1 MKNFPGKL
9 RQGGVAVFL
18 ACALMLAGCARTHQ
32 ISYYQLSPLETVRN
46 GAATGGAGE
55 MVLGIGPVRLPE
67 YLDRTQFVIRLT
79 ANRLQ
84 VEDSHR
90 WVEPLGENIARV
102 LGENLSA
109 LLGVERILLYPWP
122 VSQSSDY
129 QLLVEVLHFENDS
142 DGAARLVA
150 RWSVKGKDGGIVL
163 PERRSSHLAP
173 AVSRDQEG
181 LVAAL
186 SEALK
191 SFCREIAQALAPEL
205 GKRPPSGFQ
214 E

>member
-1 MKNFPGKL
+1 MKNLLGKRL
-9 RQGGVAVFL
+9 QGGVAVFL
-18 ACALMLAGCARTHQ
+18 ACALMLAGCARTQQ
-32 ISYYQLSPLETVRN
+32 ISYYQLSSLETARN
-46 GAATGGAGE
+46 GTASGRAGE
-55 MVLGIGPVRLPE
+55 MLLGIGPVRLPE
-67 YLDRTQFVIRLT
+67 YLDRPQFVTRLT

-84 VEDSHR
+84 LADSHR

-102 LGENLSA
+102 LRENLSA

-186 SEALK
+186 NEALR
-191 SFCREIAQALAPEL
+191 SFCREIAQALRAER
-205 GKRPPSGFQ
+205 GKPSPSRL
-214 E
+214 